1 MSGLTGLSNL
11 GNTCFMNASLQ
22 CLSHTKQLTRLIERN
37 IQHHKDGTLLKEY
50 YDLHKLMWQK
60 DCVVSPKR
68 FLLCV
73 QTTAKKKNMSIFTG
87 YAQNDLP
94 EFIMFLFDSIHEL
107 LKREVCVSI
116 QGQIKTQNDEI
127 AKKCYEMMKSMFSKE
142 YSDIISL
149 FYGIQVSHIRNMNNE
164 ILNSHPEP
172 FFMLHLPIPKKID
185 PTLKECFDLY
195 SKSEVLEEDNQYFY
209 DKTKTKINAKR
220 ETTFFQLPDVL
231 IIHLKRFDNVM
242 RKDNTFVHFS
252 PSQVLDLSRYV
263 IDKKK
268 ASHYQLY
275 GICNHMGTTRGG
287 HYTAY
292 VRISD
297 TNNWYEFNDCVV
309 RRVNNRQI
317 ISPRAYCLFYT
328 RVK

>member
-22 CLSHTKQLTRLIERN
+22 CLSHTEELIQLIERN
-37 IQHHKDGTLLKEY
+37 KIHHKDGTLLKEY

-73 QTTAKKKNMSIFTG
+73 QVTAKKKNMTIFTG

-94 EFIMFLFDSIHEL
+94 EFIMFLCDSLHES
-107 LKREVCVSI
+107 LKREVSISI
-116 QGQIKTQNDEI
+116 QGHVRNQNDAI
-127 AKKCYEMMKSMFSKE
+127 AKKCFEMMKVMFAKE

-149 FYGIQVSHIRNMNNE
+149 FYGIQVSHVRTMKNE

-172 FFMLHLPIPKKID
+172 FFMLHLPIPKKIN

-195 SKSEVLEEDNQYFY
+195 THPELLQGENQYFS
-209 DKTKTKINAKR
+209 DKTKTKIDAKR
-220 ETTFFQLPDVL
+220 ETTFFQLPDIL

-242 RKDNTFVHFS
+242 RKDNAFVHFS
-252 PSQVLDLSRYV
+252 PSQTMNLSSYV
-263 IDKKK
+263 IDKQK
-268 ASHYQLY
+268 SHHYELY

-292 VRISD
+292 VKAK
-297 TNNWYEFNDCVV
+297 NGYWYDFNDSVV
-309 RRVNNRQI
+309 RKVNEKQVVT
-317 ISPRAYCLFYT
+317 PRAYCLFY
-328 RVK
+328 RRMK

>member
-22 CLSHTKQLTRLIERN
+22 CLSHTEELTQLIERN
-37 IQHHKDGTLLKEY
+37 NHNKEGTLLKEY
-50 YDLHKLMWQK
+50 YDLHQLMWQK

-73 QTTAKKKNMSIFTG
+73 QMTAKKKNMPLFTG

-94 EFIMFLFDSIHEL
+94 EFIMFLFDSIHES
-107 LKREVCVSI
+107 LKREVNVSI
-116 QGQIKTQNDEI
+116 QGNIRNQNDEI
-127 AKKCYEMMKSMFSKE
+127 AIKCFEMMKTMFSKE

-149 FYGIQVSHIRNMNNE
+149 FYGIHVSHIRNMNNK

-172 FFMLHLPIPKKID
+172 FFMLHLPIPKKIN
-185 PTLKECFDLY
+185 PTLNECFDLY
-195 SKSEVLEEDNQYFY
+195 TQPELLQRENQYFY
-209 DKTKTKINAKR
+209 DKTKTKIDAKR
-220 ETTFFQLPDVL
+220 EMTFFQLPDIL

-252 PSQVLDLSRYV
+252 PSQIVDLSRYV
-263 IDKKK
+263 IDRKK
-268 ASHYQLY
+268 SNRYELY

-292 VRISD
+292 VKSRNSM
-297 TNNWYEFNDCVV
+297 NWYDYNDSVV
-309 RRVNNRQI
+309 RKVNERQI
-317 ISPRAYCLFYT
+317 VTPRAYCLFYR